1 MNRVA
6 INCRNESNAKFY
18 YASRKMFFE
27 SKAIKVM
34 AYLISIV
41 PIVLSVIPMGEK
53 QTLVF
58 AATMVSFA
66 LTVILEFLSTFL
78 NAHKEQSVLLSQLYE
93 AGITGCTFSKI
104 EYDREMTNGL
114 NELAIRKAEAKISSL
129 KEFHVQY
136 VPKEIDDKYSYFY
149 ICRTNAASNN
159 FLMSRMYAFYIC
171 ALILIISVFTSFAF
185 VKHNTFEFLQLI
197 IQFYPL
203 ILPVIRNINSCQ
215 KAMRYYTKVSA
226 DIDNYFAAKNKSSEK
241 RASFVYY
248 IQNLE
253 FEAMMATP
261 AKYAIFSKIFN
272 GGLKKLSR
280 GVTNRFIEAVESL
293 DGKKKKRLEPVPLK
307 PKKENK
313 KAEKLVELKKV
324 EKTNKKKQEI
334 KNSQSEIKPSEK
346 MQVSAKQTLNKKE
359 KVKSE
364 NKNVKKKQ

>member
-1 MNRVA
+1 
-6 INCRNESNAKFY
+6 
-18 YASRKMFFE
+18 MFFE
-27 SKAIKVM
+27 SKTIKVM

-41 PIVLSVIPMGEK
+41 PIVLSIVPMGEK

-58 AATMVSFA
+58 SATMVSFG
-66 LTVILEFLSTFL
+66 LTIILEFLSTFL
-78 NAHKEQSVLLSQLYE
+78 NKHKEQSVLLSQLYE

-104 EYDREMTNGL
+104 EYDSEMTNGL

-136 VPKEIDDKYSYFY
+136 VPREIDDKYSYFY

-159 FLMSRMYAFYIC
+159 FLMSRMYAVYIC
-171 ALILIISVFTSFAF
+171 ALILIISIFTSFAF

-261 AKYAIFSKIFN
+261 AKYAIFSKIFS
-272 GGLKKLSR
+272 GGLKRLSR
-280 GVTNRFIEAVESL
+280 GVTNRFI
-293 DGKKKKRLEPVPLK
+293 DGIEQLEGTKKKKLDPAPLK
-307 PKKENK
+307 
-313 KAEKLVELKKV
+313 
-324 EKTNKKKQEI
+324 
-334 KNSQSEIKPSEK
+334 
-346 MQVSAKQTLNKKE
+346 NKKE
-359 KVKSE
+359 KKKDDKPIEVKKTEKVESNKERAKESQGKGKAEVGKETAVKRQTKKVAELEKSPKSKTE
-364 NKNVKKKQ
+364 NKAIKKK